1 MERFHRRILLPSV
14 PGTSI
19 ITNHNEDTSDY
30 AGFYGNLTGMD
41 PTLEKMHK
49 FPFFMVDV
57 GKWLVIFLIMYYN
70 ESNLRNRKVRLFC
83 RFYGMALWIF

>member
-1 MERFHRRILLPSV
+1 
-14 PGTSI
+14 
-19 ITNHNEDTSDY
+19 
-30 AGFYGNLTGMD
+30 
-41 PTLEKMHK
+41 
-49 FPFFMVDV
+49 MVDV